1 MVDPRCPQCS
11 ARVPAGADWCSLCYA
26 SLKAPPAPA
35 RTLERVTPAY
45 ASAAP
50 SPAYDPLTAPIAAFD
65 ELAELAAAAPTV
77 GAAAHPA
84 EQADASTATGTHRK
98 PVCWPCPR
106 CEAQVPIESD
116 ACETCGAGFLDAAQE
131 EVRLPLIGKASDLE
145 GAKKAWVIIG
155 GASALIAAYFIFV
168 AIIGLLF

>member
-35 RTLERVTPAY
+35 RTLERATPAY
-45 ASAAP
+45 ASATP
-50 SPAYDPLTAPIAAFD
+50 SQDYDPLTVPIAAFD
-65 ELAELAAAAPTV
+65 ELAQLAGAAPTV
-77 GAAAHPA
+77 GAAALT
-84 EQADASTATGTHRK
+84 EQAGASAATGKRHK
-98 PVCWPCPR
+98 SVCWPCPR
-106 CEAQVPIESD
+106 CEAQVPIEFD

-145 GAKKAWVIIG
+145 GAKKAWVIVG

>member
-26 SLKAPPAPA
+26 SLKAPEPA
-35 RTLERVTPAY
+35 RTPDRVAPAY

-50 SPAYDPLTAPIAAFD
+50 SQAYDPLTAPMAALD
-65 ELAELAAAAPTV
+65 ELSQLAATASGGAPS
-77 GAAAHPA
+77 APA
-84 EQADASTATGTHRK
+84 QRADAGAATGTHRK
-98 PVCWPCPR
+98 AVCWPCR
-106 CEAQVPIESD
+106 SCEAQVPIELD
-116 ACETCGAGFLDAAQE
+116 ACEVCGAGFLNAASE

-155 GASALIAAYFIFV
+155 GATGLIAAYFLVV
-168 AIIGLLF
+168 AIIGLIF